1 MQSTYKSIAEAEELT
16 VATEYNPLNIDRSQ
30 YQSEADLE
38 NDFINRLVANGYE
51 RLIVNDEAELIN
63 NLRLQIEKLNDFKFS
78 DDEWKRLFDE
88 HISNPNLSI
97 VDKTKTIQKD
107 EVKTIKLDG
116 GSSKNIK
123 LFDRKM
129 IYKNSLQIMNQ
140 YTNVGSRE
148 NRYDVTILV
157 NGLPLVHCE
166 LKRRGVNLKEAFNQI
181 ERYQRDSF
189 WANSGLYEFVQIFV
203 ISNGTFTKYYS
214 NSTRWNMTDGKYLA
228 KRKRTSNSFEFT
240 SYWADQRNMPIYS
253 LEDFSNTFLTK
264 RNIVNII
271 AKYCVLTVDDEL
283 LVMRPYQ
290 IAATE
295 KIINRITIANNYK
308 LQGSIKAGGYIW
320 HTTGSG
326 KTLTSFKSATLAKDL
341 PFIDKV
347 MFVVDRKDLDYQ
359 TIKEYDRFEKGC
371 VSGNKS
377 TAILKSQLEN
387 DNTRII
393 VTTIQK
399 LNVFIK
405 QNKTHSIYSKN
416 VVLIFDECHR
426 SQFGESHKNIVKAF
440 KKYFIFGFTGTPIFA
455 ENAVKTKNALFMTTE
470 QTFGDKLHVYT
481 IIDAI
486 RDENV
491 LKFLV
496 DRVRTMKS
504 KSDIEDENVESI
516 DQEGALLA
524 DERIESNTRYIINA
538 FKRKTKDGAF
548 NSILATQSIPMAMKY
563 YKAFKN
569 NANPLRV
576 AIIYSFS
583 ENEDPDGIFMDDE
596 NSDDT
601 SQLDATSRD
610 FLDAAIRDYNK
621 FYGTNFDTSGERFQN
636 YYKDVSKRMKEK
648 QIDILIVVNMF
659 LTGFDAKTLNTLWVD
674 KNLKYHG
681 LLQAFSRT
689 NRIYDKVKSYGNIV
703 TFRNLDKRIEESLSL
718 FGNKDAG
725 GLVLLKDYDSYYK
738 GFIDEKGI
746 PHKGYEELAYYI
758 LHRFDSNTIP
768 LTLEAQK
775 DFINSFNSL
784 LNIMNI
790 LSVFERFENEQ
801 IIEPFK
807 FQDYMSIYNDLKDKF
822 RKEKKEK
829 EKVDITDDIEF
840 ETELVKQFEINIDY
854 ILMLLEQ
861 YKSTGDKVIL
871 PTIKKLIASSFDL
884 RSKKILIEAFI
895 ENIDSVDNVAEEWSR
910 FIQRQAQLELDDIIA
925 VNNLKKDPTYD
936 FMEFALKNEVID
948 FEGTKLDNIMPPISI
963 FGGKARKKELLAERL
978 QEYFD
983 KYRGLVYILKGD
995 NYC

>member
-1 MQSTYKSIAEAEELT
+1 MQSTYKSVAEAEELT
-16 VATEYNPLNIDRSQ
+16 VATEYNPLNIDRTT

-38 NDFINRLVANGYE
+38 RDFMNRLIANGYE
-51 RLIVNDEAELIN
+51 RLVVSSEEDLVN
-63 NLRLQIEKLNDFKFS
+63 NLRLQIEKLNDYKFS
-78 DDEWKRLFDE
+78 NDEWKRLYDE

-97 VDKTKTIQKD
+97 VEKTKTIQKD
-107 EVKTIKLDG
+107 EVKTIKLDD

-123 LFDRKM
+123 LFDKKM

-189 WANSGLYEFVQIFV
+189 WAGSGLYEFVQIFV

-253 LEDFSNTFLTK
+253 LEDFTNTFLTK

-295 KIINRITIANNYK
+295 KIINRIVIANNYK
-308 LQGSIKAGGYIW
+308 LQGSIQAGGYVW

-326 KTLTSFKSATLAKDL
+326 KTLTSFKTATLAKDL

-405 QNKTHSIYSKN
+405 QNKTHPIYSKN
-416 VVLIFDECHR
+416 VVMIFDECHR

-440 KKYFIFGFTGTPIFA
+440 KKYFIFGFTGTPIFP
-455 ENAVKTKNALFMTTE
+455 ENAIKTKNSLFMTTE
-470 QTFGDKLHVYT
+470 QTFGDKLHTYT

-496 DRVRTMKS
+496 DRVRTMKM
-504 KSDIEDENVESI
+504 KDDIDDENVESI
-516 DQEGALLA
+516 DSEGALLA
-524 DERIESNTRYIINA
+524 DKRIEANTKYIINA
-538 FKRKTKDGAF
+538 FKRKTKGGAF

-563 YKAFKN
+563 YKAFKEN
-569 NANPLRV
+569 INPLKV

-601 SQLDATSRD
+601 SMLDATSRN
-610 FLDAAIRDYNK
+610 FLDAAIMDYNK
-621 FYGTNFDTSGERFQN
+621 MFKTNYDTSGEKFQN
-636 YYKDVSKRMKEK
+636 YYKDLSKRMKEK
-648 QIDILIVVNMF
+648 EIDILIVVNMF

-703 TFRNLDKRIEESLSL
+703 TFRNLDKKIEEALSL

-746 PHKGYEELAYYI
+746 AHKGYEELAYYI
-758 LHRFDSNTIP
+758 MSRFDSESLP
-768 LTLEAQK
+768 LTTEAQK

-790 LSVFERFENEQ
+790 LSVFERFENER
-801 IIEPFK
+801 IIDDYK
-807 FQDYMSIYNDLKDKF
+807 FQGYMSIYNDLRDKF
-822 RKEKKEK
+822 RKPKEPQ
-829 EKVDITDDIEF
+829 KVDVTDDIEF

-854 ILMLLEQ
+854 VLMLLEE
-861 YKSTGDKVIL
+861 YKSSGDKVII
-871 PTIKKLIASSFDL
+871 PTIKKLIATSFDL
-884 RSKKILIEAFI
+884 RSKKMLIEAFI
-895 ENIDSVDNVAEEWSR
+895 ENIDSMDNVSEEWAR
-910 FIQRQAQLELDDIIA
+910 FIQRQAQLELDEIID

-936 FMEFALKNEVID
+936 MMEFALKNERID
-948 FEGTKLDNIMPPISI
+948 FDGTKLDNIMPPISI
-963 FGGKARKKELLAERL
+963 FAGKARKKELLAERL

-983 KYRGLVYILKGD
+983 KYCGLVYLLKGD

>member
-1 MQSTYKSIAEAEELT
+1 MQSTYKSVAETEELT
-16 VATEYNPLNIDRSQ
+16 VAAEYNPLEIDRSA

-38 NDFINRLVANGYE
+38 NEFINRLIANGYE
-51 RLIVNDEAELIN
+51 RLIINSEAELIN
-63 NLRLQIEKLNDFKFS
+63 NLRLQIEKLNDFKLS
-78 DDEWKRLFDE
+78 DDEWKRLYDE

-107 EVKTIKLDG
+107 EVKTIKLDD

-123 LFDRKM
+123 LFDKKM
-129 IYKNSLQIMNQ
+129 IYKNSLQVMNQ

-148 NRYDVTILV
+148 NRYDVSILV
-157 NGLPLVHCE
+157 NGLPLVHIE

-189 WANSGLYEFVQIFV
+189 WAGSCLYEFVQIFV

-240 SYWADQRNMPIYS
+240 SFWADQRNLPIYS
-253 LEDFSNTFLTK
+253 LEDFTNTFLTK

-271 AKYCVLTVDDEL
+271 SKYCVLTVDDEL

-295 KIINRITIANNYK
+295 KIINRIVIANNYK
-308 LQGSIKAGGYIW
+308 LQGTIKAGGYVW

-326 KTLTSFKSATLAKDL
+326 KTLTSFKTATLAKDL

-440 KKYFIFGFTGTPIFA
+440 KKYFIFGFTGTPIFP
-455 ENAVKTKNALFMTTE
+455 ENAVKTKNSIYMTTE

-504 KSDIEDENVESI
+504 KDDIKDESVESI

-548 NSILATQSIPMAMKY
+548 NSILATQTIPMAMKY
-563 YKAFKN
+563 YKAFKY
-569 NANPLRV
+569 NANPYRV

-601 SQLDATSRD
+601 SMLDATSRD
-610 FLDAAIRDYNK
+610 FLEEAIRDYNLM
-621 FYGTNFDTSGERFQN
+621 FNTNYDTSGEKFQN

-689 NRIYDKVKSYGNIV
+689 NRIYDKVKAYGNIV

-725 GLVLLKDYDSYYK
+725 GMVLLKDYDSYYR
-738 GFIDEKGI
+738 GFVDDKGI
-746 PHKGYEELAYYI
+746 AHKGYEELAYYI
-758 LHRFDSNTIP
+758 LHRFESNSLP
-768 LTLEAQK
+768 LTVEAQK

-790 LSVFERFENEQ
+790 LSVFDRFENEQ
-801 IIEPFK
+801 IIQPYK
-807 FQDYMSIYNDLKDKF
+807 FQEYMSIYTELRERF
-822 RKEKKEK
+822 RKKKPT
-829 EKVDITDDIEF
+829 EKVDVTDDIEF

-854 ILMLLEQ
+854 VLLLLEQ
-861 YKSTGDKVIL
+861 YKSTGDKVII
-871 PTIKKLIASSFDL
+871 PTIKKLIGTSFDL
-884 RSKKILIEAFI
+884 KSKKLLIEAFI
-895 ENIDSVDNVAEEWSR
+895 ENIDSIDNVSEEWSR
-910 FIQRQAQLELDDIIA
+910 FIQKQAQLELDGIIA
-925 VNNLKKDPTYD
+925 VNNLKKEPTYD
-936 FMEFALKNEVID
+936 MMDFALKNERID

-963 FGGKARKKELLAERL
+963 FAGKARKKELLAETL

-983 KYRGLVYILKGD
+983 KYRGLVYMLKGD